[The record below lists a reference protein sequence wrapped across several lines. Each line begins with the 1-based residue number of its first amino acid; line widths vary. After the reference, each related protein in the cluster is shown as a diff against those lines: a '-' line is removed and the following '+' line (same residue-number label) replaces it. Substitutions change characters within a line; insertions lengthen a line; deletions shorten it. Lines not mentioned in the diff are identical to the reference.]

1 MGLKGAPAYFQ
12 RIVSI
17 AVLARLIYKI
27 CEIYLDDVIVYAKS
41 IEELIANLTQVLE
54 KFRKHG
60 ITLNPEKCRFGMTE
74 TKYVG
79 RVINAEG
86 WKFSDEKKSEVLNFR
101 VPRRLGELKSF
112 IGLCEY
118 FHSHIRH
125 FAEIM
130 KPLQEALQGYQ
141 KKFRHT
147 RLILNE
153 VQQAAFKKIQEEIV
167 NSALLYYVDEKAPVC
182 LQTDASDYGIGA
194 YLFQRVRDEDRPVAI
209 LSKTLDRT
217 QLRWA
222 TPEKEGYA
230 IFYALKKLDYLLRD
244 IHFTLQTDHKNLI
257 YINDTASPKVVRW
270 KLAIQE

>member
-1 MGLKGAPAYFQ
+1 M
-12 RIVSI
+12 
-17 AVLARLIYKI
+17 
-27 CEIYLDDVIVYAKS
+27 
-41 IEELIANLTQVLE
+41 
-54 KFRKHG
+54 
-60 ITLNPEKCRFGMTE
+60 
-74 TKYVG
+74 
-79 RVINAEG
+79 
-86 WKFSDEKKSEVLNFR
+86 
-101 VPRRLGELKSF
+101 
-112 IGLCEY
+112 
-118 FHSHIRH
+118 
-125 FAEIM
+125 
-130 KPLQEALQGYQ
+130 QEALQGYQ
-141 KKFRHT
+141 KKFRHP

-153 VQQAAFKKIQEEIV
+153 VQQAEFKKIQEEIV
-167 NSALLYYVDEKAPVC
+167 NSALLYYVDEKAPVY

-270 KLAIQE
+270 KLAIQEYDFDIEHIAGKKNFVTDGFSRFCQFPTKEEETPEDLNVDRSDNVMGLLDKFNLPNKYYKIIAICHNSFVGHYGVYRN

>member
-1 MGLKGAPAYFQ
+1 MRIHQPRSYFYPQ
-12 RIVSI
+12 YVRYRNHI
-17 AVLARLIYKI
+17 L
-27 CEIYLDDVIVYAKS
+27 
-41 IEELIANLTQVLE
+41 
-54 KFRKHG
+54 G
-60 ITLNPEKCRFGMTE
+60 TE
-74 TKYVG
+74 YVG

-86 WKFSDEKKSEVLNFR
+86 WKFSDEKKAEVLNFR

-167 NSALLYYVDEKAPVC
+167 NSALLYYVDEKAPVY
-182 LQTDASDYGIGA
+182 LQTDASDYGIGV
-194 YLFQRVRDEDRPVAI
+194 YLFQRVRFTIKRT
-209 LSKTLDRT
+209 SK
-217 QLRWA
+217 
-222 TPEKEGYA
+222 KSYA
-230 IFYALKKLDYLLRD
+230 CNNTRRNVI
-244 IHFTLQTDHKNLI
+244 
-257 YINDTASPKVVRW
+257 
-270 KLAIQE
+270 